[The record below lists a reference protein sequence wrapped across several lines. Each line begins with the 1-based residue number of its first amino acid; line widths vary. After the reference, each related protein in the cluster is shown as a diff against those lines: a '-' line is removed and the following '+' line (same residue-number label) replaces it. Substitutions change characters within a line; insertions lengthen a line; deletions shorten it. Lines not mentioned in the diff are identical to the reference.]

1 MKFTKKILKNGL
13 RVLTVPMGENPA
25 VTVLVLVEAGSRY
38 ETKEINGI
46 SHFLE
51 HMVFKGTPTRPNA
64 SDISRELDSLGSEY
78 NAFTSDEYTGYYA
91 KVDKKH
97 LDKALDI
104 VSDMYL
110 NPLFKEEEIEK
121 EKGVIIEEIRMYN
134 DLPQRKVHDV
144 IGSLMYGDQPAG
156 WTVLGS
162 EKNIKSFTREH
173 FIDYRK
179 KHYVAKATTIIVSG
193 NIEEE
198 EVIKKIEK
206 VWSNIPNEEKH
217 PKLKVVE
224 SQKKPEIEVVYK
236 DTDQTH
242 IAIGIRTFS
251 TFDKRKPTMKVL
263 SGVLG
268 KGMSSRLFSKMR
280 DKLGICYYIRASHI
294 TYTDHGY
301 LCIPAGIDTSRIK
314 IGIENIIEEISRLR
328 EELVSSEELQK
339 AKDYL
344 SGTLMLGL
352 ETSDSQAEYIGD
364 QEIIKG
370 EIKLPE
376 KVIEEIQSVTKEDIR
391 NLAREIF
398 VDNNLNMAIVGPFK
412 NKEEFIPFL
421 TLDKT
426 SKK

>member
-121 EKGVIIEEIRMYN
+121 EKGEI
-134 DLPQRKVHDV
+134 
-144 IGSLMYGDQPAG
+144 
-156 WTVLGS
+156 
-162 EKNIKSFTREH
+162 
-173 FIDYRK
+173 
-179 KHYVAKATTIIVSG
+179 
-193 NIEEE
+193 
-198 EVIKKIEK
+198 IKKIEK

-280 DKLGICYYIRASHI
+280 DKLGICYYVRASHI

-301 LCIPAGIDTSRIK
+301 
-314 IGIENIIEEISRLR
+314 
-328 EELVSSEELQK
+328 
-339 AKDYL
+339 
-344 SGTLMLGL
+344 
-352 ETSDSQAEYIGD
+352 
-364 QEIIKG
+364 
-370 EIKLPE
+370 
-376 KVIEEIQSVTKEDIR
+376 
-391 NLAREIF
+391 
-398 VDNNLNMAIVGPFK
+398 
-412 NKEEFIPFL
+412 
-421 TLDKT
+421 
-426 SKK
+426 